1 MKSSDI
7 QILVSLLKEIR
18 SASEN
23 RLVSV
28 REVPL
33 SPMFTERRIHSEDRV
48 IIMSFLKDNILQ
60 HTGVKAGLKY
70 RWQADIDD
78 LEQIAKDIIDY
89 SIKFR
94 EDNLKVKTVKKV
106 IVNAERKNNLTSR
119 IIERNVGSKGVI
131 LYDNRLHEAYV
142 SKVTKY
148 PMEKPS
154 YEVLITID
162 SHNVLLSDQMIFPD
176 VKAICQF
183 LEKTYRKFDPEIRIM
198 SEESFLLENSQSE
211 PEKNKQMAIS

>member
-1 MKSSDI
+1 MKTSDT

-28 REVPL
+28 REIPL
-33 SPMFTERRIHSEDRV
+33 SPMFTERNIHSEDRV

-89 SIKFR
+89 SITFR
-94 EDNLKVKTVKKV
+94 ENNLKVKTVKKV
-106 IVNAERKNNLTSR
+106 IVNAEKKNNLTSR
-119 IIERNVGSKGVI
+119 IIERNVGSKGII
-131 LYDNRLHEAYV
+131 LYNNRLHEAYV

-148 PMEKPS
+148 PMDKPS

-162 SHNVLLSDQMIFPD
+162 SQNVLLADQMIFPD
-176 VKAICQF
+176 IAAICQF
-183 LEKTYRKFDPEIRIM
+183 LEKTYRKFDPEGYII
-198 SEESFLLENSQSE
+198 SEETFLSENSKSE
-211 PEKNKQMAIS
+211 PEKAAQMAIA

>member
-1 MKSSDI
+1 MKTSDT
-7 QILVSLLKEIR
+7 QIIVSLLKEIR

-23 RLVSV
+23 KLVSV

-33 SPMFTERRIHSEDRV
+33 SPMFTERRIYSEDRV
-48 IIMSFLKDNILQ
+48 MIMNFLKDKILQ

-70 RWQADIDD
+70 RWQTDIDD
-78 LEQIAKDIIDY
+78 LEQIAQDIIDY
-89 SIKFR
+89 SIKFS

-131 LYDNRLHEAYV
+131 LYNNRLHEAYV
-142 SKVTKY
+142 SKVTKF

-154 YEVLITID
+154 YEVLVTID
-162 SHNVLLSDQMIFPD
+162 SHNVLLADQMIFPN
-176 VKAICQF
+176 VTAICQF
-183 LEKTYRKFDPEIRIM
+183 LEKTYRKFDPEVSIM
-198 SEESFLLENSQSE
+198 SEESFLLEKSQSE
-211 PEKNKQMAIS
+211 PEKATQMEIS